1 MKKIISALLA
11 VLMCFSLASCTSNGN
26 DAALEQLTDFS
37 TTAIGSDGE
46 TVVAEESSGGDEQT
60 ATTDEAATDG
70 SSTTSGGEESTT
82 APKGGDASI
91 SKARSPSKKADKQ
104 ESEQTTKG
112 QTSTTKQTTKKS
124 SNQPTINKN
133 QGESFCY
140 ITIDCTKIL
149 NYIEKHG
156 SSGYQ
161 QYLKYIPKSGY
172 IIHNYKCTYKSGD
185 TVYGILKRAC
195 DENNIDVNATDS
207 VYGIYVQ
214 AINNIRETDFGKYSG
229 WMYSVNGTPPSI
241 SCGKFKA
248 SPSDDIIFYYTC

>member
-11 VLMCFSLASCTSNGN
+11 VLMCFSLASCTSNGSG
-26 DAALEQLTDFS
+26 DAVLEQLTDFS

-46 TVVAEESSGGDEQT
+46 TVVAEESNADEQT
-60 ATTDEAATDG
+60 ATTAEAAADN
-70 SSTTSGGEESTT
+70 SSTTNGGEESTT
-82 APKGGDASI
+82 APKGGDTST
-91 SKARSPSKKADKQ
+91 SKAKAPNNNADKQ
-104 ESEQTTKG
+104 GSGQTTKG

-140 ITIDCTKIL
+140 ITIDCAKIL
-149 NYIEKHG
+149 DYIEKHG

-185 TVYGILKRAC
+185 TVYDILKRAC
-195 DENNIDVNATDS
+195 DENHIKVSATDS

-214 AINNIRETDFGKYSG
+214 GINNIYEKNFGKYSG
-229 WMYSVNGTPPSI
+229 WMYSVNGTPPPI

-248 SPSDDIIFYYTC
+248 SPSDEIIFYYTC

>member
-26 DAALEQLTDFS
+26 GAALEQLTDFS

-46 TVVAEESSGGDEQT
+46 TVAAEESSGDEQT
-60 ATTDEAATDG
+60 ATTAEAATDG
-70 SSTTSGGEESTT
+70 SSTTNGGEESTT
-82 APKGGDASI
+82 APKDGDASI
-91 SKARSPSKKADKQ
+91 SKIRTPSKKADKQ
-104 ESEQTTKG
+104 ESGQTTKG
-112 QTSTTKQTTKKS
+112 QTSTTKQTTTKS
-124 SNQPTINKN
+124 SSQTTTTKKPSENI
-133 QGESFCY
+133 CY

-149 NYIEKHG
+149 DYIEKHG

-172 IIHNYKCTYKSGD
+172 IIRNYKCTYKSGD
-185 TVYGILKRAC
+185 TVYDILKRAC
-195 DENNIDVNATDS
+195 DENHIKVSATDS
-207 VYGIYVQ
+207 IYGIYVEG
-214 AINNIRETDFGKYSG
+214 INNIYEKYFGKYSG

-248 SPSDDIIFYYTC
+248 SPGDEIIFYYTC

>member
-11 VLMCFSLASCTSNGN
+11 VLMCFSLASCTSNGSG
-26 DAALEQLTDFS
+26 DAVLEQLTDFS

-46 TVVAEESSGGDEQT
+46 TVVAEESNADEQT
-60 ATTDEAATDG
+60 ATTAEAATDG
-70 SSTTSGGEESTT
+70 SSTTNGGEESTT
-82 APKGGDASI
+82 APKGGDTST
-91 SKARSPSKKADKQ
+91 SKAKAPSKKAGNQ
-104 ESEQTTKG
+104 ENG

-124 SNQPTINKN
+124 SKQPTINKN

-149 NYIEKHG
+149 DYLKKHG
-156 SSGYQ
+156 KKDYKP
-161 QYLKYIPKSGY
+161 YLEYIPKSGY

-185 TVYGILKRAC
+185 TVYDILKRAC

-207 VYGIYVQ
+207 VYGIYVVG
-214 AINNIRETDFGKYSG
+214 INNISEKNFGKYSG
-229 WMYSVNGTPPSI
+229 WMYSVNGTPPPI

-248 SPSDDIIFYYTC
+248 SPSDEIIFYYTC

>member
-11 VLMCFSLASCTSNGN
+11 VLMCFSLASCTSNGSG
-26 DAALEQLTDFS
+26 DAVLEQLTDFS

-46 TVVAEESSGGDEQT
+46 TVVAEESNADEQT
-60 ATTDEAATDG
+60 ATTAEAAADNN
-70 SSTTSGGEESTT
+70 STTNGGEESTT
-82 APKGGDASI
+82 APKGGDTST
-91 SKARSPSKKADKQ
+91 SKAKAPSKKAGNQ
-104 ESEQTTKG
+104 ENG

-124 SNQPTINKN
+124 SKQPTINKN

-149 NYIEKHG
+149 DYIEKHG

-161 QYLKYIPKSGY
+161 LKYIPKSGY

-185 TVYGILKRAC
+185 TVYDILKRAC
-195 DENNIDVNATDS
+195 DENHIKVSATDS
-207 VYGIYVQ
+207 IYGIYVQ
-214 AINNIRETDFGKYSG
+214 AINNIREMDFGKYSG
-229 WMYSVNGTPPSI
+229 WMYSVNGTPPPI

-248 SPSDDIIFYYTC
+248 SPSDEIIFYYTC

>member
-26 DAALEQLTDFS
+26 DTALEQLTDFS

-46 TVVAEESSGGDEQT
+46 TVVAEESNADEQT
-60 ATTDEAATDG
+60 ATTAEAATDG
-70 SSTTSGGEESTT
+70 SSTTNSGEESTT
-82 APKGGDASI
+82 APKGGDTST
-91 SKARSPSKKADKQ
+91 SKAKAPSKKAGNQ
-104 ESEQTTKG
+104 ENGQTTKG

-124 SNQPTINKN
+124 SKQPTINKN

-149 NYIEKHG
+149 DYLKKHG
-156 SSGYQ
+156 KKGYE

-185 TVYGILKRAC
+185 TVYDILKRAC
-195 DENNIDVNATDS
+195 DENHIKVSATDS
-207 VYGIYVQ
+207 IYGIYVQ

-229 WMYSVNGTPPSI
+229 WMYSVNGTPPPI

-248 SPSDDIIFYYTC
+248 SPSDEIIFYYTC